1 MKTNDRSG
9 HGGRLYWGYGAC
21 TQGQWRPV
29 ALAISES
36 WLLALSSLK
45 TEGNVV
51 LECGQFLAD
60 QQSWFGLHK
69 NAQTLKKYFFS

>member
-21 TQGQWRPV
+21 AQGQWRPV
-29 ALAISES
+29 TLAISES

-51 LECGQFLAD
+51 LECGQFLAGLD
-60 QQSWFGLHK
+60 YIKMPQSLK
-69 NAQTLKKYFFS
+69 NIFFS